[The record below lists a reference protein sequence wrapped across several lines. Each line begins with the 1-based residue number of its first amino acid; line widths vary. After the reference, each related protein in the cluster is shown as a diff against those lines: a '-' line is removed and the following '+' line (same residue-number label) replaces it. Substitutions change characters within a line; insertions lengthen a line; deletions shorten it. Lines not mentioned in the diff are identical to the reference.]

1 LKFGKIVGRFLAN
14 VADGVDS
21 DDLPEFEPLSGEV
34 TIKAEPPKI
43 LVPQGDPDPTTVVQL
58 PDYYVCT
65 LDDQG
70 YLSNQGERGVRVIA
84 PTPGTTNPSTF
95 TYRVSFNLYYGTKPV
110 KLPSFSF
117 YVTEYTP
124 GPNPADPDTGSTG
137 ITDLTKVSP
146 VPGSLGNAVT
156 AGVSVV
162 GVALVGDA
170 LVFSLSDGS
179 TLPGVPIPA
188 ITDAQAAA
196 DAAADSASDAADS
209 ATAAETAAASFTL
222 GIGTVTTGAPG
233 SSAAASVTGPSPHW
247 LLNLTLPQG
256 ATGPAGPPA
265 PDATSSVKGI
275 LQLAGDLGGTAA
287 SPTVPGLAGKSNVGH
302 THPATDI
309 SDSTTVGRNLMK
321 ATDAA
326 AARGVIS
333 TIADTDPRLSDSRTP
348 TAAGQVYDIVYVH
361 TNSATTRATGG
372 GNVASQ
378 GIKLTRNIRI
388 TQVRYRGATAGV
400 SGTLDVELRKNGS
413 QVAST
418 NKSIA
423 VADQTAGGANATAT
437 GTFDYDAGDIL
448 LPWITAVGTTPG
460 LGLIVEITAV
470 TR

>member
-1 LKFGKIVGRFLAN
+1 MTDPLGLKFGKIVGRFLAN

-21 DDLPEFEPLSGEV
+21 DDLPEFEPLSGEI

-43 LVPQGDPDPTTVVQL
+43 LAPQGDPDPTTVVQL
-58 PDYYVCT
+58 PDYYVCE
-65 LDDQG
+65 LDDEG
-70 YLSNQGERGVRVIA
+70 YLSNQGARGVRVIA
-84 PTPGTTNPSTF
+84 PTPGTTNPSDF
-95 TYRVSFNLYYGTKPV
+95 TYRVSFDLYYGTKRV
-110 KLPSFSF
+110 KLAPFSF
-117 YVTEYTP
+117 HVTEY
-124 GPNPADPDTGSTG
+124 DPDTGLG
-137 ITDLTKVSP
+137 VTDLTKVSP

-188 ITDAQAAA
+188 ISAAQDAA

-209 ATAAETAAASFTL
+209 ATAAQTAAASFTL

-233 SSAAASVTGPSPHW
+233 SSAAATVTGPSPHW

-265 PDATSSVKGI
+265 PDATASVKGI
-275 LQLAGDLGGTAA
+275 IQLAGDLGGTAA
-287 SPTVPGLAGKSNVGH
+287 APTVPGLAGKSNVGH

-333 TIADTDPRLSDSRTP
+333 TIADTDPRLSDARTP

-448 LPWITAVGTTPG
+448 LPWITGVGTTPG